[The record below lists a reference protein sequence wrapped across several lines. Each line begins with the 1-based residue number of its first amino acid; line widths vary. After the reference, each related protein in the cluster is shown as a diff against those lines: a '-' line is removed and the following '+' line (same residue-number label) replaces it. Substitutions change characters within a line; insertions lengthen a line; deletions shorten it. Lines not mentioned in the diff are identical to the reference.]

1 MVLRMDL
8 ESFRRDFIKGGLR
21 HKDLDEDPIRQ
32 FESWFNQAVGA
43 RISDPNA
50 MTLATVGQD
59 GQPSQRMVL
68 LKSFDHKGF
77 VFFTNYGSQKAME
90 ISAHSKV
97 ALHFPWHM
105 LDRQVRITGEA
116 EKITHKESMQYF
128 ISRPKDSQLAAW
140 ASEQSNR
147 IRSRQVLL
155 TQFARM
161 KQKFAKGAVP
171 LPDFWGGFRIRPD
184 SLEFWQGG
192 ADRLHDRFLYTRQT
206 EGWSI
211 KRLAP

>member
-1 MVLRMDL
+1 MNI
-8 ESFRRDFIKGGLR
+8 ESFRRDFIKGGLQR
-21 HKDLDEDPIRQ
+21 KDLDEDPIRQ
-32 FESWFNQAVGA
+32 FESWFNQAVEA
-43 RISDPNA
+43 KISDPNA
-50 MTLATVGQD
+50 MTLATVDQD
-59 GQPSQRMVL
+59 RQPSQRMVL
-68 LKSFDHKGF
+68 LKSFDQRGF

-90 ISAHSKV
+90 IAACPKV

-105 LDRQVRITGEA
+105 LDRQVRIAGEA
-116 EKITHKESMQYF
+116 EKINHRESMQYF

-140 ASEQSNR
+140 ASQQSSR
-147 IRSRQVLL
+147 IGSRQMLL

-161 KQKFAKGAVP
+161 KQKFSMGEIP
-171 LPDFWGGFRIRPD
+171 LPDFWGGFRVRPD

-211 KRLAP
+211 ERLAP